1 MKTALECLP
10 CLVRQAFEASRI
22 VDGDADL
29 RERIMREALVM
40 TAQADLSGSPLPV
53 VQRMQRRIRELAGD
67 EDPFGELKRRSNEAA
82 LALLPSLAERVRTA
96 PDPLTAAIRVAI
108 AGNTIDVG
116 ASGTRSTERIEE
128 AIDGSHD
135 QPFHGDVE
143 AFRRALADAG
153 SILYLADNAGE
164 IVFDTLLAA
173 QLPAGRVTFAV
184 RGAPV
189 LNDATLADAE
199 VAGLERFGE
208 VVSNGSDAPGT
219 LLSDCTPDFRARF
232 AAADLII
239 AKGQGNYESL
249 SDEPADIFFLF
260 TVKCPVVA
268 ALTGLEPGTQALL
281 RSTDGHPTTARHLG
295 AEGYPAAGGRTGAEG
310 RLAADGRAAAPDRHD
325 ADRARAGS

>member
-1 MKTALECLP
+1 MKTTLECLP

-29 RERIMREALVM
+29 RERIMREALVI
-40 TAQADLSGSPLPV
+40 TAAADLSGSPLPV

-67 EDPFGELKRRSNEAA
+67 EDPFGELKRHSNEAA
-82 LALLPSLAERVRTA
+82 LAMLPSLAERVRTA

-116 ASGTRSTERIEE
+116 ASGTRSTECIEE

-143 AFRRALADAG
+143 AFRRALADAD

-164 IVFDTLLAA
+164 IVFDALLAE

-199 VAGLERFGE
+199 VAGLGRFGE

-268 ALTGLEPGTQALL
+268 ALTGLDRGTQALL
-281 RSTDGHPTTARHLG
+281 RSADGRPG
-295 AEGYPAAGGRTGAEG
+295 AGGYAGADGCTGAAGHA
-310 RLAADGRAAAPDRHD
+310 AADGGPVANGRSAAPSRHD
-325 ADRARAGS
+325 ADRTRADS